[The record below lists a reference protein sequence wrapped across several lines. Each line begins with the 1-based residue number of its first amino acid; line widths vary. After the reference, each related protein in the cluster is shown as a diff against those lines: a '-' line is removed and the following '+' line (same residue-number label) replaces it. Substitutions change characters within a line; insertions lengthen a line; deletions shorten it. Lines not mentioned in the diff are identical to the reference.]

1 MNIRT
6 DGGGPLNLN
15 FPKAIIL
22 LAVLA
27 AASLSFAFAFV
38 WDAGKWLSTA
48 GLLFD
53 VAAIVQLE
61 ISGLFDR
68 IARKYE
74 DMDKYPG
81 GPPSHFARRFLENTN
96 LSKRV
101 NYFLFF
107 DLRTGFY
114 LLIFGCSLQLAGV
127 WA

>member
-1 MNIRT
+1 M
-6 DGGGPLNLN
+6 
-15 FPKAIIL
+15 
-22 LAVLA
+22 VLA
-27 AASLSFAFAFV
+27 AAFLSYVLAFV

-68 IARKYE
+68 IARKYA

-81 GPPSHFARRFLENTN
+81 GPPGHFVRRFLEGG
-96 LSKRV
+96 KV
-101 NYFLFF
+101 NHFLFF

-114 LLIFGCSLQLAGV
+114 LLILGCSLQLAGV